1 MPGRDP
7 PHVQSPGFGLHFEVL
22 SQIAVGSTARVD
34 LCRSTGPRDQGQ
46 LIAVKRLLPEL
57 LHDDALAK
65 RFLDEVWM
73 TAALRHPNV
82 VGVVGWGH
90 DREGPY
96 LAVDLVQGVSL
107 ARLSKSV
114 FETGEQF
121 PERLVVYIGLCVA
134 RGLSAAH
141 ELRSERGEHLQ
152 LVHRDLTAG
161 NVLLGFAGEVRIAD
175 FGLAKAKD
183 RLTVTTSE
191 LPKRGI
197 GHVAPEELEQRAVD
211 HRSDFFGL
219 GVLLYEALTGKAPFR
234 GKDDVDVL
242 QAVLRKT
249 PADPAVVRPK
259 ADRSLSQL
267 ILACLE
273 KQPEARPPSAR
284 AIAASLEEWL
294 YNRGY
299 LQDSPEAL
307 GRFVRRNS
315 MRQMRWFERAIAGE
329 PEPVPGHVPPP
340 AGQYPGEL
348 RPARGPLA
356 SMTSSSNEPTVVDG
370 RKAPPPPRRTRAAT
384 DGSQRARRRDSSPGM
399 DLSTSDGEVITRQAF
414 GVGVPSMVEE
424 EGEDD
429 PTLALKLDPEMAK
442 QMREHFQATRGRN
455 ASAAEPETAL
465 AKGADSTPPAPP
477 VAPAAASGPPPLPL
491 AIPHGLPFPR
501 PIPREPLAT
510 VRIEDV
516 ETADSATGNLQVV
529 QAMQVAARAEAA
541 ARIESAAGAAAANAP
556 STNPERGQR
565 SKKSLPNILEHIEN
579 ELALLRALAR
589 ERHEAARVARAEAH
603 AAAVRADEAEADARA
618 VERAMA
624 GARQAM
630 DLASRGDPLGATK
643 KLEEAFSDVARPRP
657 PKPPTP

>member
-7 PHVQSPGFGLHFEVL
+7 PHQQGPGFGLHFEVL

-34 LCRSTGPRDQGQ
+34 LCRSTGPRDPGQ

-197 GHVAPEELEQRAVD
+197 GHVAPEELEQRPVD

-219 GVLLYEALTGKAPFR
+219 GVLLYETLTGKAPFR

-249 PADPAVVRPK
+249 PPDPGLVRPK

-267 ILACLE
+267 VLACLE
-273 KQPEARPPSAR
+273 KQPDARPPSAR

-370 RKAPPPPRRTRAAT
+370 RKAPPPRRTRAAT
-384 DGSQRARRRDSSPGM
+384 DGSPRARRRDSSPGM
-399 DLSTSDGEVITRQAF
+399 DLSTSDGEVITRQAL
-414 GVGVPSMVEE
+414 GVGVPSMVDE

-429 PTLALKLDPEMAK
+429 PTLALKLDPAMAK
-442 QMREHFQATRGRN
+442 QMREHFEATRQRN
-455 ASAAEPETAL
+455 EPNPSSAAPPPS
-465 AKGADSTPPAPP
+465 GADSTPPAPP
-477 VAPAAASGPPPLPL
+477 VATKGASGPPPLPL

-516 ETADSATGNLQVV
+516 ETADSSTENLQVV
-529 QAMQVAARAEAA
+529 QKMQLAAQAEAA
-541 ARIESAAGAAAANAP
+541 ANAAAANAAAASAP
-556 STNPERGQR
+556 SNNDERAQR

-643 KLEEAFSDVARPRP
+643 KLEEAFSDVARPRQ
-657 PKPPTP
+657 PKPTT